1 MVGKKRGTLE
11 GLVPG
16 PLWAW
21 SHSHRS
27 QSDFLPQLGKLRSRK
42 VKGGP
47 QPSLLVSGLFLSPPH
62 HHPIQQ
68 SGGKTA
74 PVLRL
79 WEGALGGSYPQAP
92 GLTATKNM
100 VKR

>member
-1 MVGKKRGTLE
+1 MVGKKRGILE

-16 PLWAW
+16 TLWAW
-21 SHSHRS
+21 SRTHQS

-47 QPSLLVSGLFLSPPH
+47 QPSLLVSFLHLPIITFL

-79 WEGALGGSYPQAP
+79 WEGPRVGPIPRAPDLPPQR
-92 GLTATKNM
+92 TW
-100 VKR
+100 